1 MFNRR
6 KITAM
11 SIQKS
16 IFSLLICFVRLWA
29 AFREPLNA
37 GLTVVSVLLLCGLSF
52 LIHPFCACQGLCG
65 ESPTAAWGED
75 FTCLPAEPGS
85 KLSQHVMIL
94 CVPNTFPAAAA
105 ASLHSRCLFRNAG
118 KWVSLPVCKLC
129 GFQVGEPTLGD
140 PPSFWQTP
148 ECGHTSG
155 GVTFHPVQSFVF
167 VFGAEPQL
175 FPAVSGSRCPAGVS
189 CALGWLFQYFS
200 LPPLA
205 WWDPPGSGFCS
216 AQQEQRHQQKQS
228 RAFFIPMQVLDR
240 VTWSL

>member
-6 KITAM
+6 KITVM

-118 KWVSLPVCKLC
+118 KWVSLLFANFVAFRWESLHLVIHPASDRLLSVDT
-129 GFQVGEPTLGD
+129 QV
-140 PPSFWQTP
+140 
-148 ECGHTSG
+148 
-155 GVTFHPVQSFVF
+155 V
-167 VFGAEPQL
+167 
-175 FPAVSGSRCPAGVS
+175 GSLS
-189 CALGWLFQYFS
+189 I
-200 LPPLA
+200 
-205 WWDPPGSGFCS
+205 
-216 AQQEQRHQQKQS
+216 QS
-228 RAFFIPMQVLDR
+228 RALCLSLVLNHSSSLQSVAAGALQESAVPWGGYFSISVCLPWPGGIPQGVDSVVPSRSRGTSRNSHGLFL
-240 VTWSL
+240 SQCKF